1 MIHNGTFCS
10 TLHPGDSSGHYRKQ
24 AGGGENSFLSLG
36 GALGTAI
43 YFRDTFRDP
52 RGAKGFKWF
61 RMVQMVQPGA
71 KGFKWFRMVQMVQP
85 GAKWFKWFQVYLNGF
100 ICFRWGR
107 SAPGSHG
114 SIWAICKFNVP

>member
-10 TLHPGDSSGHYRKQ
+10 TLHPGDSSGHSRKQ
-24 AGGGENSFLSLG
+24 TGGGENSFLSLG

-52 RGAKGFKWF
+52 RGAKWFKWF
-61 RMVQMVQPGA
+61 RMVQMVQT
-71 KGFKWFRMVQMVQP
+71 

-107 SAPGSHG
+107 SALGSHG